1 MKEQV
6 FEVIKQY
13 GENGIRLRDIGY
25 YCGVWHV
32 SCLVYVTELMN
43 EGKIHSKT
51 IGSGWQAYIEYYV
64 TDS

>member
-32 SCLVYVTELMN
+32 SCLAYVTELMN
-43 EGKIHSKT
+43 EGKVHSKT
-51 IGSGWQAYIEYYV
+51 IGSGWQACIEYYV